1 MKDYRILVFALL
13 VTACA
18 GDGGVEG
25 AIADETVAITTTQ
38 ALGERAVVADRI
50 DLAIIDPDNVIGEAE
65 DCVVAA
71 LNAFLEGEVA
81 DLDADETQWVFWVG
95 DLAGRHCGVTAGMVL
110 DPLSGGTHLG
120 EGDLFGP

>member
-1 MKDYRILVFALL
+1 MKHRILVLALL

-18 GDGGVEG
+18 GDGGDEG
-25 AIADETVAITTTQ
+25 AITDETVTTTTTQ
-38 ALGERAVVADRI
+38 ASTERAVIADRI
-50 DLAIIDPDNVIGEAE
+50 DLAVIDPDNVIGDAE

-71 LNAFLEGEVA
+71 LNTFLEGDVA

-95 DLAGRHCGVTAGMVL
+95 DLAGTHCGVTAGMVL
-110 DPLSGGTHLG
+110 DPLGGGTHLG